1 MQRNR
6 KEEKKQVKDK
16 NIKDNNIE
24 VIVNIG
30 NENNDESEKN
40 TNSDNYTETKEQK
53 LFDKG
58 LKQNENIMNELLDD
72 LKKKIKE
79 FNNKKEQLINRKI
92 DIPNNI
98 FALPDIE
105 INSKEDILQLMDV
118 LQNKINQLNNL
129 LVKPLPLANQIS
141 YQRGGDL
148 NVPQQQ
154 QNYIPFAGLRPSD
167 FYRPEAYAPGNFVSD
182 RDAQNIVPVQ
192 PAIPVLPDQSIPEE
206 PDQEIPSE
214 PDQPQIIEPS
224 TPPPTV
230 PELPR
235 QPDTDEF
242 GPDPDSDYED
252 DGADAIVPP
261 QAVSPY
267 LESLESRKF
276 ILTQYINSQLPST
289 YDRSKNV
296 RAMIANENANAYNEI
311 NKGIQQINR
320 LTENEYN
327 YLLQLYVTQDI
338 TPEGSLPP
346 AVAYRHYT
354 TEPLDFKNGLISA
367 RLQEL
372 PGGTLA
378 NPNARKIYQLIINDD
393 FKVPNYFF
401 TTEGDIYDNQDEN
414 ADSSNMPDT
423 GISEGS
429 GRRPGGRN
437 SGEYNPNNPNNA
449 VQGPSVNQ
457 DPIFGNPISY
467 QDDGGVSNIDFTSGP
482 GFIGTIGSWFNP

>member
-6 KEEKKQVKDK
+6 QQEKKKVKDK

-105 INSKEDILQLMDV
+105 INSKEDVLQLIDV

-154 QNYIPFAGLRPSD
+154 QTYIPFAGLRPSD
-167 FYRPEAYAPGNFVSD
+167 FYRPEAYEPGNFVSD
-182 RDAQNIVPVQ
+182 KDSQNLVPVQ
-192 PAIPVLPDQSIPEE
+192 PNIPVLPDE
-206 PDQEIPSE
+206 PVVE
-214 PDQPQIIEPS
+214 PVVEPVIEPVVE
-224 TPPPTV
+224 PPTV

-252 DGADAIVPP
+252 EPVGPDEIVPP
-261 QAVSPY
+261 PTVSPY
-267 LESLESRKF
+267 LENLESRKY
-276 ILTQYINSQLPST
+276 ILSQYINSQLNT
-289 YDRSKNV
+289 DYNRSKNV
-296 RAMIANENANAYNEI
+296 RAMIANENAGAYNEI

-327 YLLQLYVTQDI
+327 YLMNLFVTQDI
-338 TPEGSLPP
+338 TPEGSLP
-346 AVAYRHYT
+346 AAIAYRHYT
-354 TEPLDFKNGLISA
+354 TEPLDLKNDLISA
-367 RLQEL
+367 RLVEL
-372 PGGTLA
+372 PGGTLP
-378 NPNARKIYQLIINDD
+378 NPNARRIYQLVINDD
-393 FKVPNYFF
+393 IKIPNYFF
-401 TTEGDIYDNQDEN
+401 TVDGDIYDNQDEN
-414 ADSSNMPDT
+414 TDSSTMPDT
-423 GISEGS
+423 AIGEGG
-429 GRRPGGRN
+429 GRRPPGGRN
-437 SGEYNPNNPNNA
+437 SGEYNPDNPNNA
-449 VQGPSVNQ
+449 VQGPSVNP
-457 DPIFGNPISY
+457 DPIFGNPINY
-467 QDDGGVSNIDFTSGP
+467 QDDGGLSNIDFTTGP
-482 GFIGTIGSWFNP
+482 GLISTIGSWFNP